1 MNMYTA
7 IIVFPYHSIS
17 INPWESESTGIEVLE
32 EEAIEKM
39 FELIPDITEEQKEIL
54 ANQIIDMLVDLAE
67 ENE

>member
-32 EEAIEKM
+32 EEAIDKM
-39 FELIPDITEEQKEIL
+39 FELIPDMTEEQKEIL
-54 ANQIIDMLVDLAE
+54 ANQIIDISVELE
-67 ENE
+67 ERD